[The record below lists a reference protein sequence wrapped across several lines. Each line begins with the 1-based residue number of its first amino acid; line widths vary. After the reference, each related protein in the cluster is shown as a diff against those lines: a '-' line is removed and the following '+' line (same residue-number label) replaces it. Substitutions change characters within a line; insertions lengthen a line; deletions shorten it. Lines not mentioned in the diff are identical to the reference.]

1 MTRRK
6 LSSESPPPWFP
17 PICICAHTGHLP
29 PLLRVNC
36 LCSNALPLDMLSS
49 LGFQSASCLASPVSL
64 LGSCQCCWV
73 LTFGE
78 TSIYP
83 FIHPLISSVH
93 LVLWHW
99 MPRSCSMCGE
109 GTLKLVSW
117 HQTWTLNSRFV
128 YPTASKTFPQGYLT
142 TRPNSWSVLLILL
155 NPHKT
160 CSCDSLH
167 VSVNWTPSF

>member
-29 PLLRVNC
+29 PWLRVNC
-36 LCSNALPLDMLSS
+36 CAPMPFHLTCFLHLAFRVPVALLS
-49 LGFQSASCLASPVSL
+49 VSL
-64 LGSCQCCWV
+64 LGSCQCCW
-73 LTFGE
+73 LLNFGE

-83 FIHPLISSVH
+83 FIYPLISSVH
-93 LVLWHW
+93 LVLWCW

-109 GTLKLVSW
+109 GTLKLLSW
-117 HQTWTLNSRFV
+117 LQTWTLNSIFV
-128 YPTASKTFPQGYLT
+128 YPTASKTFPHGYLT

-155 NPHKT
+155 NPHET
-160 CSCDSLH
+160 CSCDSLL
-167 VSVNWTPSF
+167 VSVNRTPSF